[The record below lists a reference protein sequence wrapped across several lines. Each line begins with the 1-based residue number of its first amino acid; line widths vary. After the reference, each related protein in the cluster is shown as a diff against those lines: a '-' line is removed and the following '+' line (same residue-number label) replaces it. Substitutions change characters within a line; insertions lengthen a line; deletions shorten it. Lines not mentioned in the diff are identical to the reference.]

1 MVTALTLGVGIM
13 RLRSLF
19 LIGAG
24 LLALLSL
31 GAAAGLFWMSTEFQ
45 SRTTDLSDSI
55 ERVHSAEQLAQS
67 LFLLQVVQEFASI
80 HASDIGPPVSVDAAR
95 RQVSEQLQQV
105 EQYTDTPQERAQ
117 IAQARGQVEAYLHLR
132 APVREQLSTL
142 RAALEA
148 TWAVSA
154 SSIERARAVRDEAT
168 RVSDAARLLG
178 GLLAIGIVAGVA
190 LVLAATRTRI
200 YLPLLSI
207 RKAMA
212 AFKSGQRESRVA
224 QVGPLEL
231 REVAAEFNDMADTLV
246 SQDARHLQFLAGVA
260 HDLRTPLNALKLSA
274 QILLRA
280 PEPPPPDRLRESLVR
295 ISAQL
300 DRLDRMVGDLLEQTR
315 IEAGNLELRLEEL
328 DLRGLVADVVELHR
342 PSSEQHLLELTVPD
356 GPVPVRGDPTRL
368 TQVLTNLLSNAI
380 KYSPQGGRVRVL
392 LERTQE
398 EVLLSVSDEGVGIPP
413 EEHERIF
420 EPFRRSKG
428 SSAEIPGIGLGLSVS
443 RRIVRAHG
451 GNIEVESREGAGST
465 FRVRLPPQRPHG
477 AGA

>member
-1 MVTALTLGVGIM
+1 M

-31 GAAAGLFWMSTEFQ
+31 GSAAGLFWMSTQFQ
-45 SRTTDLSDSI
+45 SRTTDLSESI
-55 ERVHSAEQLAQS
+55 ERVHSAEQLAHA

-80 HASDIGPPVSVDAAR
+80 HASDKGPPISIDEAHR
-95 RQVSEQLQQV
+95 RVSEQLQQV
-105 EQYTDTPQERAQ
+105 GQYANTAQEQAL
-117 IAQARGQVEAYLHLR
+117 IANARNKVETYLR
-132 APVREQLSTL
+132 APARERLPTL
-142 RAALEA
+142 RGAVEA
-148 TWAVSA
+148 TAAVSA
-154 SSIERARAVRDEAT
+154 SNIERARAVRDEAT
-168 RVSDAARLLG
+168 RVSDAAMLIG
-178 GLLAIGIVAGVA
+178 GLLAIGIVTGAA
-190 LVLAATRTRI
+190 LVLAVTRTRL

-207 RKAMA
+207 RQALA

-246 SQDARHLQFLAGVA
+246 SQDTRHLQFLAGVA

-280 PEPPPPDRLRESLVR
+280 PAPPPPEKVRESLVR

-315 IEAGNLELRLEEL
+315 IEAGNLELRLEDT
-328 DLRGLVADVVELHR
+328 DLRVLVTDVVELHR
-342 PSSEQHLLELTVPD
+342 PSSQQHQLELSVPD
-356 GPVPVRGDPTRL
+356 RPVPVHGDPTRL

-380 KYSPQGGRVRVL
+380 KYSPRGGRVRVL
-392 LERTQE
+392 LEQAQD
-398 EVLLSVSDEGVGIPP
+398 EVMISVSDEGVGIPP
-413 EEHERIF
+413 DEYERIF

-451 GNIEVESREGAGST
+451 GNIEVVSQEGVGSI
-465 FRVRLPPQRPHG
+465 FRVRLPLKHS
-477 AGA
+477 